1 MLKYPLVDQLR
12 DLKLLE
18 MASCYEEQM
27 NTKDILKFS
36 FEDRLGLMLDR
47 ETITRSNR
55 RTTSRLNKA
64 RLKINA
70 CMEDIDYKAERG
82 IDRSLMM
89 GFASCRWIH
98 EHRGIILTGPTGAG
112 KTWIACAL
120 AHKACLQGYSTIYK
134 RVPNFLREIEASR
147 ELGTYDR
154 LMNSLA
160 KTDLIV
166 LDDWGLEKLNQP
178 QSLVILEL
186 LEDRYNLRSTI
197 VASQIP
203 PENMHATV
211 KDPTIADAIIDRLIN
226 NSYKINLHAENSMRG
241 MTAGLT
247 EENGNN

>member
-1 MLKYPLVDQLR
+1 MK
-12 DLKLLE
+12 
-18 MASCYEEQM
+18 
-27 NTKDILKFS
+27 TKDILKHS

-55 RTTSRLNKA
+55 RITTRLNKA

-70 CMEDIDYKAERG
+70 CMEDINYKAERG

-98 EHRGIILTGPTGAG
+98 EHRGIILTGPTGSG

-160 KTDLIV
+160 KTDLVV
-166 LDDWGLEKLNQP
+166 LDDWGLVKLNQP
-178 QSLVILEL
+178 QSLAILEL

-203 PENMHATV
+203 PENMHATI

-247 EENGNN
+247 EENENH

>member
-1 MLKYPLVDQLR
+1 MLKYPIVEQLR
-12 DLKLLE
+12 ELKLHE

-27 NTKDILKFS
+27 QTKDILKYA
-36 FEDRLGLMLDR
+36 FEDRLGMMLDR

-55 RTTSRLNKA
+55 RTTSRLKKA
-64 RLKINA
+64 RLKVQA
-70 CMEDIDYKAERG
+70 CMEDINYSVERG

-98 EHRGIILTGPTGAG
+98 DHRGIILTGPTGAG

-134 RVPNFLREIEASR
+134 RVSNFLREIEASR

-154 LMNSLA
+154 LMNSLS
-160 KTDLIV
+160 KTDLVV
-166 LDDWGLEKLNQP
+166 LDDWGLEKLNQQ

-186 LEDRYNLRSTI
+186 LEDRYNLKSTI

-203 PENMHATV
+203 PEKMHATI

-226 NSYKINLHAENSMRG
+226 NSYKINLQAENSMRG
-241 MTAGLT
+241 MSSGLP
-247 EENGNN
+247 EENVNN

>member
-1 MLKYPLVDQLR
+1 MLKYPIVEQLR
-12 DLKLLE
+12 ELKLHE

-27 NTKDILKFS
+27 QTKDILKYA
-36 FEDRLGLMLDR
+36 FEDRLGMMLDR

-55 RTTSRLNKA
+55 RTTSRLKKA
-64 RLKINA
+64 RLKVQA
-70 CMEDIDYKAERG
+70 CMEDINYSVERG

-98 EHRGIILTGPTGAG
+98 DHRGIILTGPTGAG

-134 RVPNFLREIEASR
+134 RVSNFLREIEASR

-154 LMNSLA
+154 LMNSLS
-160 KTDLIV
+160 KTDLVV
-166 LDDWGLEKLNQP
+166 LDDWGLEKLNQQ

-186 LEDRYNLRSTI
+186 LEDRYNLKSTI

-203 PENMHATV
+203 PEKMHATI

-226 NSYKINLHAENSMRG
+226 NSYKINLQAENSMRG
-241 MTAGLT
+241 MSSGLT
-247 EENGNN
+247 EENVNN

>member
-27 NTKDILKFS
+27 NAKDILKFS

>member
-12 DLKLLE
+12 DLKLHE
-18 MASCYEEQM
+18 MASSYEEQM
-27 NTKDILKFS
+27 NTKDILKYS
-36 FEDRLGLMLDR
+36 FEARLGLMLDR

-147 ELGTYDR
+147 EMDTYDR

-160 KTDLIV
+160 KTDLVV

-178 QSLVILEL
+178 QSLAILEL

-203 PENMHATV
+203 PENMYATI

-247 EENGNN
+247 EENENN

>member
-1 MLKYPLVDQLR
+1 MLKYPIVEQLR
-12 DLKLLE
+12 ELKLHE

-27 NTKDILKFS
+27 QTKDILKYA
-36 FEDRLGLMLDR
+36 FEDRLGMMLDR

-55 RTTSRLNKA
+55 RTTSRLKKA
-64 RLKINA
+64 RLKVQA
-70 CMEDIDYKAERG
+70 CMEDINYSVERG

-98 EHRGIILTGPTGAG
+98 DHRGIILTGPTGAG

-134 RVPNFLREIEASR
+134 RVSNFLREIEASR

-154 LMNSLA
+154 LMNSLS
-160 KTDLIV
+160 KTDLVV
-166 LDDWGLEKLNQP
+166 LDDWGLEKLNQQ

-186 LEDRYNLRSTI
+186 LEDRYNHKSTI

-203 PENMHATV
+203 PEKMHATI

-226 NSYKINLHAENSMRG
+226 NSYKINLQAENSMRG
-241 MTAGLT
+241 MSSGLT
-247 EENGNN
+247 EENVNN

>member
-1 MLKYPLVDQLR
+1 
-12 DLKLLE
+12 
-18 MASCYEEQM
+18 M
-27 NTKDILKFS
+27 NTKDILKHS
-36 FEDRLGLMLDR
+36 FEDRLGWLLDR

-55 RTTSRLNKA
+55 RTTTRLNKA

-98 EHRGIILTGPTGAG
+98 EHRGIILTGPTGSG

-160 KTDLIV
+160 KTDLVV
-166 LDDWGLEKLNQP
+166 LDDWGLVKLNQP
-178 QSLVILEL
+178 QSLAILEL

-203 PENMHATV
+203 PENMHATI

-247 EENGNN
+247 EENENH